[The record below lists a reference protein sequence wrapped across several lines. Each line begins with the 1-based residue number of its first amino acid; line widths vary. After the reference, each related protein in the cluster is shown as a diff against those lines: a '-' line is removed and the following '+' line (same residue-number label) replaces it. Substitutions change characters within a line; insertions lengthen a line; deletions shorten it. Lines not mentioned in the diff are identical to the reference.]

1 MEGRAEKQI
10 FAGRTAIRRRAAEAL
25 RITGIRLARRS
36 SFRFRDQL
44 VPLSRKIQK
53 LVAGLSQSEEAVQ
66 DLQLVISNWK
76 SDI

>member
-10 FAGRTAIRRRAAEAL
+10 FPGRTAIRRRAAEAL
-25 RITGIRLARRS
+25 RITGVRLARRS

-53 LVAGLSQSEEAVQ
+53 LVGGLSQSEEAALEVR
-66 DLQLVISNWK
+66 I
-76 SDI
+76 